1 MSFKKEYA
9 ELLVEVNNKQE
20 EHLKSLQDL
29 NELSELES
37 YKKEMIGKSL
47 SFSEETKSFLSNQ
60 FIELDRHIEDVKQ
73 SKGNIITKENMEELN
88 DEFTDRYLE
97 ISKKYKQQDVA
108 FELTSTYPG
117 GTETFRKIVKEM
129 NENGANID
137 YIYDKHRG
145 RKGSDDFNGYDS
157 KLMVIMPTSD
167 YAEFNNK
174 IHEDQV
180 DSRMEVIGKRRECFF
195 MNHIAES
202 PSLDSI
208 KKEAKKVIESEK
220 NYGISIFNSYS
231 ALGYSELFGSNYES
245 DNKIKSGVKEYL
257 SQINAIEREGLDE
270 NNIYVHKT
278 KNLMTSALSYSR
290 ETKNEELRGKR
301 VTPLRE
307 INRSGLC
314 EPKKE
319 NKRKRKMN

>member
-1 MSFKKEYA
+1 MTFKKEYA
-9 ELLVEVNNKQE
+9 ELLLEVNNKQE
-20 EHLKSLQDL
+20 DHLKSLEDL
-29 NELSELES
+29 NELSELET

-47 SFSEETKSFLSNQ
+47 SFSEETKSFLSSQ
-60 FIELDRHIEDVKQ
+60 FIELDRHIEEIKQ
-73 SKGNIITKENMEELN
+73 SKGNIITRENMEELN
-88 DEFTDRYLE
+88 DDFVDRYLE

-137 YIYDKHRG
+137 YIYDKYRG
-145 RKGSDDFNGYDS
+145 RKGSDDFYGYDT

-167 YAEFNNK
+167 YTEFNDK
-174 IHEDQV
+174 IHEDQL

-195 MNHIAES
+195 MNHIAET

-208 KKEAKKVIESEK
+208 KKEAKEVIESEN

-231 ALGYSELFGSNYES
+231 ALGYAELFGSNHDS
-245 DNKIKSGVKEYL
+245 FSKVKNGVKEYI
-257 SQINAIEREGLDE
+257 SQINAIEKEGLDE
-270 NNIYVHKT
+270 NNVYVLKT
-278 KNLMTSALSYSR
+278 KNLMTSALSYSKKN
-290 ETKNEELRGKR
+290 KNEELRGKR

-307 INRSGLC
+307 ANRSDLGLA
-314 EPKKE
+314 KKE
-319 NKRKRKMN
+319 NKMKRKMN